1 MSGEFVWRM
10 ENVLDLYAKPHD
22 PQRPVIC
29 MDEASKELHAQVQE
43 PLPAKPGRPRCEDY
57 EYERRGTAN
66 LFMMCCPRQG
76 WRHVQVTEHR
86 TAQDFAHQLRHLS
99 DVHFPE
105 AEQIRLVL
113 DNLNTHTP
121 GALYQTFAPDEA
133 HRLARRFEFHYTPK
147 HASWLNIAEMEWSV
161 LTRQVLDQRIPDA
174 STLSQAVSDW
184 TARRND
190 DAVPIRWCFS
200 TDQARTKLKHL
211 YPVQLS

>member
-10 ENVLDLYAKPHD
+10 EDVLDLYAEPHD
-22 PQRPVIC
+22 PKRPVIC
-29 MDEASKELHAQVQE
+29 LDEASKELHAHVQE
-43 PLPAKPGRPRCEDY
+43 PLPAQPGRPRCEDY

-76 WRHVQVTEHR
+76 WRQVQITDHR
-86 TAQDFAHQLRHLS
+86 TAQDFAHQLRDLS
-99 DVHFPE
+99 DIHFPE
-105 AEQIRLVL
+105 AEKIRLVL

-121 GALYQTFAPDEA
+121 GALYQTFAPQEA
-133 HRLARRFEFHYTPK
+133 YRLARRFEFHYTPK

-174 STLSQAVSDW
+174 STLSQAVNEW
-184 TARRND
+184 TAARNA